1 MKPMDR
7 YEAEL
12 QQNRVNRKETILGAA
27 KSLFAQKG
35 IENTTM
41 QDIANEATLGIAT
54 VFRMFS
60 KKEKI
65 VVAIAT
71 QGLEEI
77 LEVFQKVEALEVTCI
92 EKIEVLLD
100 HFIESILNEGGER
113 IKILEDFDMY
123 STRLEG
129 PLEDIEQFQK
139 VYKEVSKTYAS
150 IMEDGKKDGSIRSDI
165 DYEASLITLINTF
178 ATFARKLAIQK
189 SILFIQLDLE
199 PEKQLKLLHKIILE
213 YLTKKN
219 K

>member
-41 QDIANEATLGIAT
+41 QDIANEANLGIAT

-189 SILFIQLDLE
+189 SIFFIQLDLE

-213 YLTKKN
+213 YLTEKN

>member
-27 KSLFAQKG
+27 KSLFAEKG

-41 QDIANEATLGIAT
+41 QDIANEANLGIAT

-77 LEVFQKVEALEVTCI
+77 LEVFQKVKALEVTCI

-150 IMEDGKKDGSIRSDI
+150 IIEDGKKDGSIRSDI

-189 SILFIQLDLE
+189 SIFFIQLDLE

-213 YLTKKN
+213 YLTERN